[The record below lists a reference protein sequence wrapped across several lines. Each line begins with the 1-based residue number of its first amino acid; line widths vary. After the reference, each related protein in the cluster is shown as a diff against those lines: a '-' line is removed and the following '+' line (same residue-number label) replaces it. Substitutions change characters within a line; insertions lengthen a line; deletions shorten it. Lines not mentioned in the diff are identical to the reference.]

1 MTGMTRVAVLSPSFA
16 APGAYPAVHE
26 QALERLRALGLEPV
40 EFPTTRQVGASPE
53 DRARDIT
60 AAFADGSIAA
70 VLASVGGNDQIT
82 VTRHLDAEVIR
93 ANPKP
98 FLGYSDNTNLLNL
111 LWQLGVPGFY
121 GGSTQVQIGP
131 GPYVEDYHLISF
143 LAALRGAGEIEVTL
157 PADSEDHG
165 PDWDDPRA
173 LTEFGHRTPCDPLE
187 WFGPPRI
194 VEGRTWGGCL
204 EVLAQLGIA
213 GRFPGVGKLQGGIL
227 LLEASERL
235 TPTDV
240 VTDIVR
246 ALGEGGI
253 LGAVDGVMLA
263 RTPTT
268 GLDTDATLSR
278 REQIDIVADTVRRY
292 NPDAVM
298 CAGVPFGHTRPQ
310 WILPYG
316 GRVRLDGVDERVVA
330 DYAFSGFMQA

>member
-1 MTGMTRVAVLSPSFA
+1 MTRVAVLSPSFA

-26 QALERLRALGLEPV
+26 QAMQRLRALGIEPV
-40 EFPTTRQVGASPE
+40 EFPTTRQVGACPV

-60 AAFADGSIAA
+60 AAFADDSITAI
-70 VLASVGGNDQIT
+70 LASIGGDDQIT
-82 VTRHLDAEVIR
+82 VTRHLDTDIIR

-131 GPYVEDYHLISF
+131 GPYVEDYHLTSF

-165 PDWDDPRA
+165 PVWDDPRA
-173 LTEFGHRTPCDPLE
+173 LTEFGRRTPCDPLE
-187 WFGPPRI
+187 WFGPQRI

-204 EVLAQLGIA
+204 DVLAQLGIA
-213 GRFPGVGKLQGGIL
+213 GRFPGVGQLRGGIL
-227 LLEASERL
+227 LLETSERL

-240 VTDIVR
+240 VADIVR

-253 LGAVDGVMLA
+253 LGAVDGVLLA

-268 GLDTDATLSR
+268 SLGTDATLSR

-316 GRVRLDGVDERVVA
+316 GRVRLDGVDEQVVA
-330 DYAFSGFMQA
+330 DYSFSGFMKAQVV